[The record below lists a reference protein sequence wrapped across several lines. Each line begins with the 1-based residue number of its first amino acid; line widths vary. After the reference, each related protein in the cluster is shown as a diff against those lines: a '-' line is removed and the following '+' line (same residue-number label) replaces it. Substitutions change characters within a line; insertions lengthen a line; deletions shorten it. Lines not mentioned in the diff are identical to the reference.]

1 MIQKYRTEVIQYAT
15 NNNLYSNCNGISFV
29 NTGTVDVLVN
39 KYTITPGTSLT
50 INGNAGEMDVTQY
63 IMYFPNGNGNLT
75 VIRKFYV

>member
-15 NNNLYSNCNGISFV
+15 NNNLYANCNGISFV

-63 IMYFPNGNGNLT
+63 IINFPNGNGNLT